1 LSPTMR
7 RERSWC
13 SDGSSTPNAS
23 PVGSPMHA
31 AALARAKD

>member
-7 RERSWC
+7 REHSWC

-23 PVGSPMHA
+23 PIGSPVHA
-31 AALARAKD
+31 AALAPAKG